1 MPTETESIAL
11 ALIAFGIYWGVVEWL
26 RRRGTLEKFN
36 ITAYGPILM
45 IRTKKGLELLEKLS
59 RPKRFWRLFADLGLP
74 AVFAGMV
81 FMFSLILIADYVML
95 TTPPEPSELT
105 SPRAAL
111 LLPGVNPFIPI
122 VWGTIGLVVTLI
134 VHEFSHAILCRVE
147 GVTVK
152 SLGII
157 LAFIPIGGFA
167 EPEESEIMDK
177 ERTKSSARIRIFSAG
192 VVSNFVVAFIAFA
205 LFFSLLPSVQPAL
218 VAIND
223 SGVVQGRIVEVNGVK
238 VADIE
243 DVKAVLQNA
252 EIAEITI
259 EKDWE
264 LGKLSV
270 PAVMGVKVIGLYSEN
285 GEKFPAELAGI
296 KAGMLIVRIDD
307 TPITGYSD
315 FQRKMQETK
324 PGQRVSVV
332 VYDNGTFR
340 TFNVTLA
347 GKGEKG
353 FLGVY
358 VSTFDS
364 IDGVN
369 VFYSKP
375 MLDELKSVPELVKS
389 VGGWLYLIAMPFR
402 FQGFTGAFESL
413 FIAPQWVFW
422 TLNTL
427 YWVGWINFYVGLFN
441 CLPAIPLDG
450 GRVFHEVFAKLLA
463 RKYGE
468 RAEEISMK
476 VVKFFAFIVF
486 FSILMSIAIP
496 NIEGLI

>member
-11 ALIAFGIYWGVVEWL
+11 ALIAFGVYWGVVEWL

-95 TTPPEPSELT
+95 TNPPEPSELT

-205 LFFSLLPSVQPAL
+205 LFFSMLPSVQPAL
-218 VAIND
+218 VAVND
-223 SGVVQGRIVEVNGVK
+223 SGVVHGRIVEVSGVK

-259 EKDWE
+259 EKDGE
-264 LGKLSV
+264 LEKLSV

-285 GEKFPAELAGI
+285 GEKFPAELAGM

-307 TPITGYSD
+307 TPINGYSD

-324 PGQRVSVV
+324 PGQKVSVV

-375 MLDELKSVPELVKS
+375 MLDELKSVPELIKS

-402 FQGFTGAFESL
+402 FQGFTGAFEPL

-486 FSILMSIAIP
+486 FSILMSITIP

>member
-1 MPTETESIAL
+1 MSTELESIAY
-11 ALIAFGIYWGVVEWL
+11 ALIAFGAYWGLVEWL
-26 RRRGTLEKFN
+26 RRRGTLERYN
-36 ITAYGPILM
+36 ITAYGPVLM

-81 FMFSLILIADYVML
+81 FMFSLILIADYIML
-95 TTPPEPSELT
+95 ISPPQPSELT

-152 SLGII
+152 SLGVI
-157 LAFIPIGGFA
+157 LALIPIGGFA
-167 EPEESEIMDK
+167 EPEEKEIMDK

-192 VVSNFVVAFIAFA
+192 VVSNFAVAFIAFA
-205 LFFSLLPSVQPAL
+205 LFFSLLPTVQPAL
-218 VAIND
+218 VAVND
-223 SGVVQGRIVEVNGVK
+223 SGVVEGRIVEVNGVK
-238 VADIE
+238 VSSVD

-252 EIAEITI
+252 EIAEIKI
-259 EKDWE
+259 VNGDEIRI
-264 LGKLSV
+264 LSV
-270 PAVMGVKVIGLYSEN
+270 PAVMGVKVIGLYTEN

-296 KAGMLIVRIDD
+296 KAGMLIVRIDE
-307 TPITGYSD
+307 TRITGYED

-324 PGQRVSVV
+324 PGQRVSVE

-364 IDGVN
+364 IDGIN
-369 VFYSKP
+369 VFHSKA
-375 MLDELKSVPELVKS
+375 MLDELKSVPELIKS

-402 FQGFTGAFESL
+402 FQGFTEALEPL
-413 FIAPQWVFW
+413 FVAPQWVFW
-422 TLNTL
+422 VLNTL

-441 CLPAIPLDG
+441 CLPAVPLDG

-463 RKYGE
+463 RRYGE
-468 RAEEISMK
+468 RAEEMSMK

-496 NIEGLI
+496 NIRGLL